1 MAKQTATKK
10 AAKKKTASKTPV
22 PAKKQATKST
32 AAAKSKSVTTNVKAL
47 VASKRNATNHKTLLA
62 KFNAEMAA
70 QDAFFRYVGAK
81 LKSVREHNIKVAAQ
95 YRDLVYESL
104 QSTYEIYLE
113 IQQSEHADDLYNNL
127 RETLKKNNIRINAN
141 STNASVIIRSV
152 FPQFKPKNVYD
163 YGAAILEA
171 ERNAIE
177 PADMAKWVK
186 QKTMT
191 ALVLEHK
198 QQDADTDSYKDRMQ
212 RARVVI
218 LRFLE
223 SKEVNTLAS
232 FKTTAHTAEQ
242 HMQYDTNTVVML
254 GTATRRMD
262 RESWHADFHVNFV
275 LPPSFDIFRFLIDRL
290 ARQIQF
296 KVAEWEVKMDKL
308 EEKVWGGEL
317 SEYLHAAERAE
328 EERAIQRRQAVMEM
342 GRIT

>member
-1 MAKQTATKK
+1 MQKTVTKK
-10 AAKKKTASKTPV
+10 PA
-22 PAKKQATKST
+22 PAKKQANKPT
-32 AAAKSKSVTTNVKAL
+32 AVAKSKSTKTSIKRL
-47 VASKRNATNHKTLLA
+47 VAKRQVATEHSTLLA

-70 QDAFFRYVGAK
+70 QDAFFMYVGAK
-81 LKSVREHNIKVAAQ
+81 LKAVREQNIKVVAQ
-95 YRDLVYESL
+95 YRDLVYASL

-127 RETLKKNNIRINAN
+127 RELLKQNNIRINAN

-152 FPQFKPKNVYD
+152 FPQFAPKKVYD

-171 ERNAIE
+171 ERNAVE
-177 PADMAKWVK
+177 PADMAQWVK

-198 QQDADTDSYKDRMQ
+198 QQDVDADSYKDRMQ

-223 SKEVNTLAS
+223 SKEITTLAS

-254 GTATRRMD
+254 GTASRRMD
-262 RESWHADFHVNFV
+262 RDAWHADFHVNFV
-275 LPPSFDIFRFLIDRL
+275 LPPSFDIFKFVIDRL
-290 ARQIQF
+290 ARTIQF
-296 KVAEWEVKMDKL
+296 KVAEWESKMD
-308 EEKVWGGEL
+308 EVEDRVWGAEL
-317 SEYLHAAERAE
+317 SDYLHAAERAE

-342 GRIT
+342 NRIT